1 MSAAIRALAATRR
14 PRSFARFAP
23 LLALPIPAASFAYTL
38 AFNPTDRIGDP
49 TGPCLW
55 HALFG
60 IDGPTCGLTRLTWYL
75 LHGDFIDAARM
86 HLAAFL
92 LVPIG
97 AYAWLLWAAGWI
109 LGRRLPIPRIT
120 KPWIIGYAAFSSSTP
135 SSCATCPGN
144 PSAGSTSQTS
154 PERLGRK

>member
-1 MSAAIRALAATRR
+1 MSTATPALVGTGR
-14 PRSFARFAP
+14 PRGFARFAP
-23 LLALPIPAASFAYTL
+23 LLALPIPAAWFAYTL

-75 LHGDFIDAARM
+75 LHGDLIDAARM

-97 AYAWLLWAAGWI
+97 AYAWLWWVAGWI
-109 LGRRLPIPRIT
+109 LGRQLPMPRIT
-120 KPWIIGYAAFSSSTP
+120 KPWIIGYAAFFLIYSIVLRNLPWEPFTWFYIP
-135 SSCATCPGN
+135 NLT
-144 PSAGSTSQTS
+144 
-154 PERLGRK
+154 

>member
-1 MSAAIRALAATRR
+1 MSTATPAHVRAGR
-14 PRSFARFAP
+14 PRGLARFAP
-23 LLALPIPAASFAYTL
+23 LLALPIPAGWFAYTL
-38 AFNPTDRIGDP
+38 AFNPTDRVGDP

-75 LHGDFIDAARM
+75 LHGDLVDAARM

-97 AYAWLLWAAGWI
+97 AYAWLWWAAGWI
-109 LGRRLPIPRIT
+109 LGRALPMPRIT
-120 KPWIIGYAAFSSSTP
+120 KAWVIGYAAFFLVYAVVLRNLPWEPFTWFYIP
-135 SSCATCPGN
+135 NLT
-144 PSAGSTSQTS
+144 
-154 PERLGRK
+154 